1 MGIKGLGKFVGDFA
15 PRAIKRQEPGSFT
28 GRVIA
33 IDASMSLYQFMV
45 AIRDGNSFG
54 NFTNDAGDCTSH
66 IAGMLNRA
74 IRLLEQGVRPVYVFD
89 GKPPE
94 LKSGELAK
102 RRELRESAQ
111 EAAEK
116 AREEGNVEELRKQ
129 IVRSVRV
136 SKQHNEDVKRLLRLM
151 GLPVVEAPCE
161 AEAQCAELTK
171 NRKVWA
177 TATEDADALTFGA
190 TRLIRNL
197 TFGERASGS
206 GASATASGILVID
219 LPTLLEELQFSQEQF
234 IDFCI
239 LCGCDYCGT
248 LKGVGAKTAY
258 SLVKEHGSIE
268 KILEVV
274 DPEKVPDGF
283 CFQEAREFFRHPEV
297 TPADRVHVAW
307 GEVDV
312 DGLKAFLV
320 QENQFNEQRVE
331 NYITRLKKARGKTA
345 QTRLES
351 FFGATVT
358 KSSSLMH
365 KQLAEKQK
373 ELEKKKN
380 RSVRGFAALKGKTA
394 GARPAGAMA
403 PKRAKTPEEEP
414 AQKKAKRSGP
424 QAEGAEEA
432 GAEAE
437 RESKKECERERL
449 EKTETANAAK
459 GEEKDAKGE
468 PTAEK
473 AEKVE
478 VKEEATEATADAA
491 QDSGG
496 QEKNSEGDEKT
507 TSTDKGKR
515 MSLLFSENASVPS
528 PRGETN
534 LFAEGEGE
542 ENVAPSGTRA
552 F

>member
-1 MGIKGLGKFVGDFA
+1 
-15 PRAIKRQEPGSFT
+15 
-28 GRVIA
+28 
-33 IDASMSLYQFMV
+33 
-45 AIRDGNSFG
+45 
-54 NFTNDAGDCTSH
+54 
-66 IAGMLNRA
+66 
-74 IRLLEQGVRPVYVFD
+74 LLEQGVRPVYVFD

-197 TFGERASGS
+197 TFGERSSGS

-394 GARPAGAMA
+394 GARPAGATA

-478 VKEEATEATADAA
+478 VKEEATEAMADAA

>member
-1 MGIKGLGKFVGDFA
+1 MGIRGLGKFVGDFA
-15 PRAIKRQEPGSFT
+15 PRAIKRQEVGSFT

-74 IRLLEQGVRPVYVFD
+74 IRLLEQGIRPVYVFD

-102 RRELRESAQ
+102 RREVRESAQ
-111 EAAEK
+111 VAAEK
-116 AREEGNVEELRKQ
+116 AREEGNAEELRKQ

-136 SKQHNEDVKRLLRLM
+136 SQQHNDDIKRLLRLM

-171 NRKVWA
+171 HKKVWA

-197 TFGERASGS
+197 TFSERTGS
-206 GASATASGILVID
+206 SASASAILVID
-219 LPTLLEELQFSQEQF
+219 LPTLLEELKFSQEQF

-258 SLVKEHGSIE
+258 GLIREHGSVE

-274 DPEKVPDGF
+274 DPQKIPEAF
-283 CFQEAREFFRHPEV
+283 CFQEARAFFRNPDV
-297 TPADRVHVAW
+297 TPADQIQLTW

-312 DGLKAFLV
+312 EGLKTFLV
-320 QENQFNEQRVE
+320 KENQFNEQRVE
-331 NYITRLKKARGKTA
+331 NYIARLKKARGKTA

-351 FFGATVT
+351 FFGAAVT

-365 KQLAEKQK
+365 KQQAEKQK
-373 ELEKKKN
+373 ELEKKKS
-380 RSVRGFAALKGKTA
+380 RSVRGFAAPKAKAAVRTPGEAAKRDKPHAGDEERAKKRVKRDETESEGAKKAATEAEKESETETPEKTEPKDETEKTEAKEDTKTA
-394 GARPAGAMA
+394 KEEKEQGE
-403 PKRAKTPEEEP
+403 KTEETE
-414 AQKKAKRSGP
+414 KVDK
-424 QAEGAEEA
+424 EA
-432 GAEAE
+432 TEN
-437 RESKKECERERL
+437 ESKKTSKSSGCDEAAAGSPGNRKRL
-449 EKTETANAAK
+449 
-459 GEEKDAKGE
+459 
-468 PTAEK
+468 
-473 AEKVE
+473 
-478 VKEEATEATADAA
+478 
-491 QDSGG
+491 
-496 QEKNSEGDEKT
+496 
-507 TSTDKGKR
+507 
-515 MSLLFSENASVPS
+515 SLLFAEKTGVSTTYGND
-528 PRGETN
+528 

-542 ENVAPSGTRA
+542 ENVAPSEARA
-552 F
+552 

>member
-380 RSVRGFAALKGKTA
+380 RSVRGYAALKGKTA
-394 GARPAGAMA
+394 GARPAGATA

>member
-394 GARPAGAMA
+394 GARPAGATA

>member
-394 GARPAGAMA
+394 GARPAGATA

-437 RESKKECERERL
+437 QESKKECERERL

-478 VKEEATEATADAA
+478 VKEEATEATEDAA

>member
-197 TFGERASGS
+197 TFGERSSGS

-394 GARPAGAMA
+394 GARPAGATA

-473 AEKVE
+473 TEKVE

-496 QEKNSEGDEKT
+496 QEKNSEGDENT